1 MVTGWL
7 DQIGL
12 GPDYAEAQIDEAL
25 RHADLRTS
33 RPADLAER
41 VAGLIADGHI
51 VMWFQ
56 GRMEYGPRALGQRSV
71 LARPDRVDLRDR
83 LNLVLKQRV
92 WYQPFCPTMLESEA
106 SRLLADY
113 DGKPNRHMTM
123 AYMVASSSGA
133 RSPGSPAS
141 MARAGHRWSPTRVP
155 LVSAACFAR

>member
-1 MVTGWL
+1 MICIFPTWVTAASLLAPRSRPRPDRWWRGWL

-56 GRMEYGPRALGQRSV
+56 GRMGDRALATGV
-71 LARPDRVDLRDR
+71 LARPDRADLRDR
-83 LNLVLKQRV
+83 LNLVL
-92 WYQPFCPTMLESEA
+92 A
-106 SRLLADY
+106 
-113 DGKPNRHMTM
+113 
-123 AYMVASSSGA
+123 A
-133 RSPGSPAS
+133 R
-141 MARAGHRWSPTRVP
+141 
-155 LVSAACFAR
+155 LVSAVLSDHARKRASVYSPIMTASRIVT